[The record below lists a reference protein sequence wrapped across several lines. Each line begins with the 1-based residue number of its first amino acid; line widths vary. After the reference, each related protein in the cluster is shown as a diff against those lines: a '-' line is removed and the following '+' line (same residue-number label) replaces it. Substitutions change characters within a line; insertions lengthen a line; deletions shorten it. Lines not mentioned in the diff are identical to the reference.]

1 MSDNVWFWEAVAL
14 FWVKNGTDYAL
25 VDIFEI
31 LYVYF
36 TLYLLWGTNVR
47 TCITSTQLTAH
58 AFLLTIHYYSPPM
71 DCRRSANLY
80 CGQHLDHWWWSISKR
95 HRYTYICTYLIAFI
109 FITEVKIRFSGCAV
123 KCPGTSNF
131 ARSSAVLS
139 GHVRRTRPSI
149 SQFVWSLLQNCTHT
163 NVLAM

>member
-1 MSDNVWFWEAVAL
+1 M
-14 FWVKNGTDYAL
+14 K
-25 VDIFEI
+25 
-31 LYVYF
+31 
-36 TLYLLWGTNVR
+36 
-47 TCITSTQLTAH
+47 
-58 AFLLTIHYYSPPM
+58 
-71 DCRRSANLY
+71 
-80 CGQHLDHWWWSISKR
+80 
-95 HRYTYICTYLIAFI
+95 CTYQLPRGQN
-109 FITEVKIRFSGCAV
+109 KFSGCAV